1 METLPSEERRVYT
14 AWLKSL
20 SSDNTRR
27 AYNQAMCD
35 LLAKTESNSL
45 LSISRESIDTWMSA
59 MRSRGLSLP
68 TASQRISA
76 VSAFYRYA
84 EQTYSSTFTG
94 NPTNAARRPKVNPYG
109 KSNYLAIDE
118 VKALLS
124 SIDRRTKQGR
134 RDYAL
139 ILGYIFTGRRNSEW
153 RSLRW
158 GDIQIK
164 GDRIFYRWS
173 GKGKT
178 DVLAE
183 LPRPVWDA
191 ILSLLA
197 LDDRART
204 IQPGEY
210 IFCPFA
216 SGPRRGSQAHWDTS
230 KSVSAR
236 SMLEL
241 VKHYSRKSGLNPD
254 VVRVHVL
261 RHSAAM
267 LRKEAGDDIEKI
279 CAFLAQSNAA
289 ITQIY
294 LHAVEGNQDNSWQS
308 VAQMLGV

>member
-1 METLPSEERRVYT
+1 MEHLPSDERRVYN

-20 SSDNTRR
+20 SSENTRR
-27 AYNQAMCD
+27 AYNQAMND
-35 LLAKTESNSL
+35 LLNSCQSNSL
-45 LSISRESIDTWMSA
+45 VSITRESIDTWMSA
-59 MRSRGLSLP
+59 MRGRGLSLP

-94 NPTNAARRPKVNPYG
+94 NPTTAARRPKVNPYG
-109 KSNYLAIDE
+109 KSNYLAVDE

-153 RSLRW
+153 RTLRW

-183 LPRPVWDA
+183 LPKPVWDA
-191 ILSLLA
+191 ILSMLA
-197 LDDRART
+197 LDGRDRT
-204 IQPGEY
+204 IQHGEY
-210 IFCPFA
+210 LFCPFA
-216 SGPRRGSQAHWDTS
+216 PGPRRGSEAHWDTS
-230 KSVSAR
+230 KAVSAR
-236 SMLEL
+236 SMLTL
-241 VKHYSRKSGLNPD
+241 VKHYCRKSGLNAEM
-254 VVRVHVL
+254 VRVHVL

-279 CAFLAQSNAA
+279 CAFLAQGNISV
-289 ITQIY
+289 TQIY
-294 LHAVEGNQDNSWQS
+294 LHAVEGNQDNSWQT
-308 VAQMLGV
+308 VAQMLCV